1 MVRQLFHAFQ
11 TQVPTHKLGE
21 FYYFSITTVNQAL
34 SVDLTSELTPIINFY
49 PDKQK
54 IA

>member
-1 MVRQLFHAFQ
+1 M
-11 TQVPTHKLGE
+11 GE
-21 FYYFSITTVNQAL
+21 FCYFSITIANQAL
-34 SVDLTSELTPIINFY
+34 SVDLASELTQIINFY